1 MARQTVG
8 DHRGEADS
16 LAYLG
21 RTCAVHGQLPG
32 ALACFEQAAAIF
44 REQGDRYGEAE
55 SLSGAGETLE
65 ALGQH
70 QLARRHLQAALA
82 IFEELETPEAAQV
95 KTLLAGRP
103 DDTATGERTPPAS
116 PSATAAGLV
125 K

>member
-65 ALGQH
+65 A
-70 QLARRHLQAALA
+70 
-82 IFEELETPEAAQV
+82 AQV
-95 KTLLAGRP
+95 KALLAGRP